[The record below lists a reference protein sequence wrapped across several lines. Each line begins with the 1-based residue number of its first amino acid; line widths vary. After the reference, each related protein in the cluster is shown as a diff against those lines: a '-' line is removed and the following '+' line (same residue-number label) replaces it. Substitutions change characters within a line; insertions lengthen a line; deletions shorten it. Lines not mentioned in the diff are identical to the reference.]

1 MMLRGTHDNWE
12 KLVGAVLGRE
22 ELRRIAYC
30 ESLSSSISA
39 DFSSRFSFDSVVP
52 AEASEIPGRT
62 LDLVADSSNHGTRPI
77 RLKEIKKATKNFHS
91 YMWSGQGGFG
101 LVFKGWIDEHTLRA
115 SKRGSGTAVA
125 VKKWTQGSMQGY
137 QEYLKEINYLSQLHH
152 PNLVKLIGYCSEE
165 DNLILVYEFTARG
178 SLDNHLFR
186 RGHQSLSW
194 KIRMKVAIG
203 AARALSFLHDLAT
216 PVIHRG
222 CQCGNILL
230 DGEFNAKLS
239 DFGLARDG
247 PTDGMTHVSTRV
259 VGLNSIIAPEYAMT
273 GDLTEKSEVYSFGAV
288 LLELLSGCRARDI
301 IQPMKEQYLIEW
313 AKEHVGDKRK
323 MLQIMDTRLD
333 GQYPYNEAYTVMKL
347 ACQCLS
353 AVPEERP
360 RMAEVVVALQ
370 QLQRL

>member
-1 MMLRGTHDNWE
+1 MLRGSHDNWE
-12 KLVGAVLGRE
+12 KLVGAVLERE

-52 AEASEIPGRT
+52 AEAYETSGRT
-62 LDLVADSSNHGTRPI
+62 LDLDANSSNHGALPI
-77 RLKEIKKATKNFHS
+77 RLKELKRATKNFHS

-101 LVFKGWIDEHTLRA
+101 PVFKGWIDEQTLRA

-125 VKKWTQGSMQGY
+125 VKKWMQGSMQGY
-137 QEYLKEINYLSQLHH
+137 QEYLKEINYLSQLRH

-194 KIRMKVAIG
+194 ETRMRVAIG

-259 VGLNSIIAPEYAMT
+259 VGSNTIIAPEYAMT
-273 GDLTEKSEVYSFGAV
+273 GHLSEKSEAYSLGAV
-288 LLELLSGCRARDI
+288 LLELLSGRRAVDTN
-301 IQPMKEQYLIEW
+301 QPMEAQNLIEW
-313 AKEHVGDKRK
+313 AKKHVGDKRK
-323 MLQIMDTRLD
+323 MLQIMDARLD
-333 GQYPYNEAYTVMKL
+333 GQYPHNEAYTVAQL
-347 ACQCLS
+347 ACQCLNT
-353 AVPEERP
+353 VPEERP
-360 RMAEVVVALQ
+360 RMAEVVVTLQ
-370 QLQRL
+370 HFQRP